1 MQKDTMEG
9 KNGEYTTINCQ
20 GTLLDL
26 SKPVVM
32 GIINIT
38 EDSFFAGSR
47 TQHIDL
53 ILQRAAQLMDEGAQ
67 ILDIGAQSTRPGSI
81 SVGPDTELER
91 LVPAVRILKE
101 HFPQAILS
109 IDTYYANVAEQTVN
123 AGAAIINDISAGD
136 LDAEMIPTAGRL
148 QVPYIAMHMQGTP
161 TNMQQQPHYE
171 DVVQDVLDYFVR
183 KRAECLEAGIKDII
197 LDPGFGFGKT
207 LAHNYT
213 LLKKLNVFHMLECPL
228 LVGISRKS
236 MIYKLLDS
244 TPAEALNGTTILN
257 TLALQ
262 QGAHILRVHD
272 VKAAMEAVKI
282 TQFMNAL

>member
-1 MQKDTMEG
+1 MQIDTMEG

-20 GTLLDL
+20 GTLLNL

-38 EDSFFAGSR
+38 EDSFFASSR

-53 ILQRAAQLMDEGAQ
+53 ILQRAAQLLEEGAQ

-81 SVGPDTELER
+81 SVGPDVELER
-91 LVPAVRILKE
+91 LVPAVRTLKE

-136 LDAEMIPTAGRL
+136 LDVEMIPTAGKL
-148 QVPYIAMHMQGTP
+148 GVPYIAMHMQGTP
-161 TNMQQQPHYE
+161 ADMQQHPHYE
-171 DVVQDVLDYFVR
+171 DVTQEVLDYFVR
-183 KRAECLEAGIKDII
+183 KRAQCLEAGIKDII
-197 LDPGFGFGKT
+197 IDPGFGFGKT
-207 LAHNYT
+207 IAHNYT

-236 MIYKLLDS
+236 MIYKLLGT
-244 TPAEALNGTTILN
+244 TPAEALNGTTILH

-272 VKAAMEAVKI
+272 VKAAVEAVKI
-282 TQFMNAL
+282 TQYMNAL